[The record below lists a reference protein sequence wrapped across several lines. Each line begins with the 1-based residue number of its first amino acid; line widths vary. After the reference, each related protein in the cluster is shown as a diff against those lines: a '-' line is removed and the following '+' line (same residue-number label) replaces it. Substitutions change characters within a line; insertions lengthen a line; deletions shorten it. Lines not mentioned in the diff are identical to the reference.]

1 MIEVIGS
8 SGSSGGVPNT
18 PGGSI
23 SASGGSGSGGYLRAI
38 FPASSLSATHT
49 ITIGAGGAAPAPGG
63 NGNQGGATRVAD
75 PIIINQNGAFGTI
88 SGSTSTS
95 FVIATGGSGGGTNP
109 TGDPWIFQTGNFGA
123 DLAGWNTSPSW
134 FTATG
139 QVQGFF
145 GSAGAG
151 AEGVRGPPGT
161 SALAGNAGSP
171 GMIIIT
177 EFLGGA

>member
-18 PGGSI
+18 PGGNI
-23 SASGGSGSGGYLRAI
+23 SASGGSGSGAYLRAI
-38 FPASSLSATHT
+38 FPASALSATHDVV
-49 ITIGAGGAAPAPGG
+49 IGAGGTAPAPGG
-63 NGNQGGATRVAD
+63 NGNAGGATQFANPV
-75 PIIINQNGAFGTI
+75 IMSQNGAVGTI

-95 FVIATGGSGGGTNP
+95 FVIATGGNGGTTNP
-109 TGDPWIFQTGNFGA
+109 TGDPWIFQSGNFGA
-123 DLAGWNTSPSW
+123 NLAGWNTSPSW
-134 FTATG
+134 FTASG

-161 SALAGNAGSP
+161 SALPGNAGSP
-171 GMIIIT
+171 GMIIVT